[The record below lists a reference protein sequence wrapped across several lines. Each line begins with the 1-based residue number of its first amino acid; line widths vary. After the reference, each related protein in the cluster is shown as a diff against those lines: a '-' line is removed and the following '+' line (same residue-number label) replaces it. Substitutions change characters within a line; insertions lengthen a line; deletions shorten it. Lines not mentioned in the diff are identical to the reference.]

1 MSRSF
6 GYVDGVQV
14 FSTFGAGPPFLYG
27 SLRLRTGLL
36 GRVLGSIFTDD
47 DREDYEDDD
56 EVGEHQK
63 LSVMEPRSEL
73 SSMLQGS
80 WHRDRLSLFHALK

>member
-1 MSRSF
+1 MQANYDNNNSN
-6 GYVDGVQV
+6 DDDD
-14 FSTFGAGPPFLYG
+14 
-27 SLRLRTGLL
+27 
-36 GRVLGSIFTDD
+36 DD
-47 DREDYEDDD
+47 DREDYHDDD